1 MYVYSGLRSLQAVL
15 LIIFEV
21 VTQIHTYIHTYIHTP
36 FPLIDSA
43 HPVGWAEWKK
53 SEVVVEV
60 CPCEL
65 LLVSFVQISGEK
77 MKPKFKKVLH
87 LFEELEEAGKSA
99 IVTISLRKRIPP
111 SSSCPKPQQQLKHPC
126 HQHLGSA
133 AAIEVQLQELAADSG
148 QPTFKLPSWLHH

>member
-1 MYVYSGLRSLQAVL
+1 
-15 LIIFEV
+15 
-21 VTQIHTYIHTYIHTP
+21 
-36 FPLIDSA
+36 
-43 HPVGWAEWKK
+43 
-53 SEVVVEV
+53 
-60 CPCEL
+60 
-65 LLVSFVQISGEK
+65 

-87 LFEELEEAGKSA
+87 LFEELEEAGESA

-111 SSSCPKPQQQLKHPC
+111 SSSCLNLHHPCPKPQQQLQHPC

>member
-1 MYVYSGLRSLQAVL
+1 MGRV
-15 LIIFEV
+15 
-21 VTQIHTYIHTYIHTP
+21 
-36 FPLIDSA
+36 
-43 HPVGWAEWKK
+43 KK

>member
-1 MYVYSGLRSLQAVL
+1 M
-15 LIIFEV
+15 
-21 VTQIHTYIHTYIHTP
+21 
-36 FPLIDSA
+36 
-43 HPVGWAEWKK
+43 
-53 SEVVVEV
+53 EV

-133 AAIEVQLQELAADSG
+133 AAIEVQRNLLRHSHWLNSGAVGPRDHEKVDADSRVSRNT
-148 QPTFKLPSWLHH
+148 QRSESSS